1 MANAGHNPSILLEA
15 DGTARVMA
23 FDHGMALG
31 VQPNV
36 PYKDTELILR
46 PGQSLFLYTDGV
58 TEALSATNEIF
69 GVARLINHLEQ
80 APKSDPAVLLRR
92 TLDLVANFQGGR
104 LVDDVTML
112 ALRRADG

>member
-1 MANAGHNPSILLEA
+1 
-15 DGTARVMA
+15 MA

-80 APKSDPAVLLRR
+80 SSKTDPAALLRR
-92 TLDLVANFQGGR
+92 TLDVVANFQGGR
-104 LVDDVTML
+104 LADDVTML